1 MESRHSLP
9 LPGGDGEGHP
19 RELNKKSPS
28 LVTGGFLHLV
38 SAHSVPFLVGV
49 GPFYAAALLSARSYS
64 TAVSSPWMM
73 AKAA

>member
-38 SAHSVPFLVGV
+38 SAHSVPF
-49 GPFYAAALLSARSYS
+49 YAAALLSARLYS